1 MANIRALS
9 FAAVLLIATSGM
21 AFSQNPI
28 SVLTATV
35 PGKPPTVPPQE
46 SHNIFGD
53 EFRYGP
59 IGGAKS
65 KPQVMVLNKCR
76 IKYSKA
82 LDIHAE
88 WGKHFGRTGWWCVYK
103 PKRT

>member
-1 MANIRALS
+1 MNLNIGKLCFALAILS
-9 FAAVLLIATSGM
+9 VTSSV
-21 AFSQNPI
+21 AYSQ
-28 SVLTATV
+28 VR
-35 PGKPPTVPPQE
+35 GKPTPNSPQE
-46 SHNIFGD
+46 SHNNIIGD

-65 KPQVMVLNKCR
+65 KPQVMVLDKCR

-88 WGKHFGRTGWWCVYK
+88 WGKRFGRTGWWCAYK
-103 PKRT
+103 PKRM

>member
-1 MANIRALS
+1 MTSIKKLC
-9 FAAVLLIATSGM
+9 FAGAILVATG
-21 AFSQNPI
+21 
-28 SVLTATV
+28 SVVYGATTGPY
-35 PGKPPTVPPQE
+35 PGKPTPPPPPTE
-46 SHNIFGD
+46 SHNNVFGD

-65 KPQVMVLNKCR
+65 KPQVQVLGKCR

-82 LDIHAE
+82 LDINAE
-88 WGKHFGRTGWWCVYK
+88 WGKRFGRTGWWCAYK

>member
-1 MANIRALS
+1 MILNIGKLCFAL
-9 FAAVLLIATSGM
+9 AIL
-21 AFSQNPI
+21 
-28 SVLTATV
+28 SVPSSVAYGQTTYPPKV
-35 PGKPPTVPPQE
+35 PPPPTE
-46 SHNIFGD
+46 SHNNFFGD

-65 KPQVMVLNKCR
+65 KPQVIVLGRCR

-88 WGKHFGRTGWWCVYK
+88 WGKRFGRTGWWCAYK
-103 PKRT
+103 PKRM

>member
-1 MANIRALS
+1 MNLNIGKFC
-9 FAAVLLIATSGM
+9 FAAAILIATSGL
-21 AFSQNPI
+21 AFGQTTYPPK
-28 SVLTATV
+28 VT
-35 PGKPPTVPPQE
+35 PPPPPTE
-46 SHNIFGD
+46 SHNNFFGD

-65 KPQVMVLNKCR
+65 KPQVQVLDKCR

-82 LDIHAE
+82 LDINAE
-88 WGKHFGRTGWWCVYK
+88 WGKRFGRTGWWCAYK

>member
-1 MANIRALS
+1 MTVNIRNLC
-9 FAAVLLIATSGM
+9 FVAAILISTSGL
-21 AFSQNPI
+21 AYSQ
-28 SVLTATV
+28 TY
-35 PGKPPTVPPQE
+35 PPKTTPSPPAE
-46 SHNIFGD
+46 SHNNFFGD

-65 KPQVMVLNKCR
+65 KPQVQVLNKCR

-82 LDIHAE
+82 LDINVKWE
-88 WGKHFGRTGWWCVYK
+88 KRFGRTGWWCAYK

>member
-1 MANIRALS
+1 MTVNIRNLC
-9 FAAVLLIATSGM
+9 FAAAILLATS
-21 AFSQNPI
+21 
-28 SVLTATV
+28 SVVYGATLSTV

-46 SHNIFGD
+46 SHNNIFGD

-65 KPQVMVLNKCR
+65 KPQVLVLGKCR

-88 WGKHFGRTGWWCVYK
+88 WGKRFGRTGWWCAYK

>member
-1 MANIRALS
+1 MTANIRNLC
-9 FAAVLLIATSGM
+9 FAAAILIATS
-21 AFSQNPI
+21 
-28 SVLTATV
+28 SVVHAARTFPT
-35 PGKPPTVPPQE
+35 PPPPPTE
-46 SHNIFGD
+46 SHNNFFGD

-65 KPQVMVLNKCR
+65 KPQVQVLDKCR

-88 WGKHFGRTGWWCVYK
+88 WGKRFGRTGWWCAYK